1 MQPNEID
8 QKKLKQVVI
17 DRSLHR
23 LLKVKASR
31 LGRSIRSLVE
41 EGLATVFEVK
51 PTTE

>member
-1 MQPNEID
+1 MQPKKID

-17 DRSLHR
+17 DRSLHI
-23 LLKVKASR
+23 LLKIEASR

-51 PTTE
+51 PPNE